1 VSIFWPVFENLIMPV
16 IAGVTYF
23 LLAKYIAYIAPLRK
37 LVTGDI
43 TYKGAYWGFIFFGIF
58 LLTRPLQISLGPHP
72 APLIVNNIREFVM
85 IGLFTPAVFVG
96 MTSFALGFEKI
107 KKRTV
112 VFVFALGIALAI
124 YFAVVNFRAIGGSLE
139 IFRIGGYS
147 FYDGKWFHP
156 TNQDS
161 RLMPILFFIRVIDP
175 VCVMIL
181 LGIFCF
187 WRSIVFPRNSVYDNM
202 PKKLVF
208 QGLAVVS
215 FGLSMLFTGFMAII
229 WKIPNQW
236 WIYYLGAILAGIFE
250 AIALSFPLHKEQK
263 I

>member
-1 VSIFWPVFENLIMPV
+1 MTIFWLVLENLIMPV
-16 IAGVTYF
+16 IAGLTYF
-23 LLAKYIAYIAPLRK
+23 FLAKYIAYIAPLRK

-58 LLTRPLQISLGPHP
+58 LMTRPLQICLGPHP
-72 APLIVNNIREFVM
+72 APLIVNNIREFIM
-85 IGLFTPAVFVG
+85 IGLFAPAVFIA

-107 KKRTV
+107 KKSTTWLAFGIGILLAIAF
-112 VFVFALGIALAI
+112 VFVNIK
-124 YFAVVNFRAIGGSLE
+124 AIGGSME
-139 IFRIGGYS
+139 IFRIGGYA
-147 FYDGKWFHP
+147 FFDGKWFHP
-156 TNQDS
+156 SNPDA
-161 RLMPILFFIRVIDP
+161 RLMPVLFMIRVTDP
-175 VCVMIL
+175 VLAMII
-181 LGIFCF
+181 LGVFCF
-187 WRSIVFPRNSVYDNM
+187 WRSIVFPKDSVYDNM

-208 QGLAVVS
+208 QGLAVLS
-215 FGLSMLFTGFMAII
+215 FGLSMLFTGFMVVI